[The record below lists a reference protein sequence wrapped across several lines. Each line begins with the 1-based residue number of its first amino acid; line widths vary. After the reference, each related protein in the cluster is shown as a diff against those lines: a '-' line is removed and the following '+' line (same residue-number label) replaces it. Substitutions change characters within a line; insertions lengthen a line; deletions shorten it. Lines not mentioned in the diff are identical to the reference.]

1 MATQSILEWTEED
14 SGYEKRSF
22 SVVDAVGMCRAAGEV
37 SSRPVLPTP
46 RQSALPVRACMSA
59 ILAKVLRQAV
69 LPAGSDRGL
78 SIGSVYGKPL
88 AGTTPDSKAVQV
100 PCVRMCV
107 F

>member
-1 MATQSILEWTEED
+1 MP
-14 SGYEKRSF
+14 G
-22 SVVDAVGMCRAAGEV
+22 CRGEV
-37 SSRPVLPTP
+37 SSRPVLPMH
-46 RQSALPVRACMSA
+46 RQSALPVRACMSS

-100 PCVRMCV
+100 PASECAYFKIRHNP
-107 F
+107 

>member
-1 MATQSILEWTEED
+1 MKGVFFCCKCGWNEP
-14 SGYEKRSF
+14 G
-22 SVVDAVGMCRAAGEV
+22 CRGEV
-37 SSRPVLPTP
+37 SSRPVLPMP
-46 RQSALPVRACMSA
+46 LQSVLPGRAYMSA
-59 ILAKVLRQAV
+59 TWAKVLRQAV

-100 PCVRMCV
+100 PCIRMCV

>member
-1 MATQSILEWTEED
+1 MK
-14 SGYEKRSF
+14 SGF
-22 SVVDAVGMCRAAGEV
+22 FGCRCGWYVSGCRGV
-37 SSRPVLPTP
+37 SSRPVLPMP
-46 RQSALPVRACMSA
+46 RQSVLPVRACMSS

>member
-1 MATQSILEWTEED
+1 MK
-14 SGYEKRSF
+14 SGLF
-22 SVVDAVGMCRAAGEV
+22 GCRCGWYVSGCRGV
-37 SSRPVLPTP
+37 SSRPVLPMP
-46 RQSALPVRACMSA
+46 LQSVLPGRACMSA

-107 F
+107 S

>member
-1 MATQSILEWTEED
+1 MKGVFFCCRCGWYV
-14 SGYEKRSF
+14 SG
-22 SVVDAVGMCRAAGEV
+22 CRGV
-37 SSRPVLPTP
+37 SSRPVLPMP
-46 RQSALPVRACMSA
+46 LQSVLPERACMSA
-59 ILAKVLRQAV
+59 TWAKALRQAV